1 MQGITEY
8 VIAAERL
15 RREGHHLAFNDA
27 TGARKSRSSL
37 IKRLVTVRFPRR
49 SAGGQAP
56 AASRSWRPGRGCPPE
71 GT

>member
-1 MQGITEY
+1 MLGITEY

-15 RREGHHLAFNDA
+15 RREGRHLAFNNA
-27 TGARKSRSSL
+27 TGAKKSRSSL
-37 IKRLVTVRFPRR
+37 IKRLVTVRSPGR
-49 SAGGQAP
+49 SDGG